1 MSLCFQPGHLQ
12 ACFDGSPEGPQGP
25 AQRRG
30 AAPADSTG
38 RVLGTARPPGSLR
51 AHGAGC
57 TRGDEEAPT
66 RQDGVA
72 GPATHSRN
80 RIPGSASPPAVSGS
94 IRETRAGEKFFQKV
108 RLPLRAG
115 SQLLP
120 RAPSGQGAPSRHV
133 TPQEGVGAGGSAE
146 LCGTQGGVPWWPPR
160 GSLGPVALSLLKM
173 PNQKKK
179 KVFMRHF
186 FSYPSISIG
195 IAIA

>member
-57 TRGDEEAPT
+57 TRGNEEGPT

-72 GPATHSRN
+72 EPAAHSRN
-80 RIPGSASPPAVSGS
+80 QIPGSAAPPAVSGS

-120 RAPSGQGAPSRHV
+120 RVPSGQGAPSRHV
-133 TPQEGVGAGGSAE
+133 TPQEGLGAAGSAE
-146 LCGTQGGVPWWPPR
+146 LFGTQGGPLVATPR
-160 GSLGPVALSLLKM
+160 VSGPSGAVLAEDAK
-173 PNQKKK
+173 PKKK

-186 FSYPSISIG
+186 FFYPSISIS